1 MLATI
6 LSFIEGIDKRILMG
20 VVAGLGLW
28 FVGYLG
34 GKQPSADKEA
44 KLDRTDTK
52 AQVRKDR
59 EDGRKND
66 EEVVDDF
73 AGKFSGR

>member
-1 MLATI
+1 MLAKI
-6 LSFIEGIDKRILMG
+6 LALVGGIDKRILMG

-34 GKQPSADKEA
+34 GKQTSADKEA

-52 AQVRKDR
+52 AQVGKDR
-59 EDGRKND
+59 EDGRKDD

-73 AGKFSGR
+73 ADKFSRR